1 MRPYFIIAALA
12 ALCAALSACAR
23 PASLLDDGRKKPP
36 SITVQGM
43 EVPGPDPNYT
53 AARELRLKV
62 RELADQLVAEIRDPS
77 LAGTVAL
84 PVSFVNLD
92 DFGETSAFGRL
103 LGEQIYFEFN
113 QRGFPV
119 REYRIENS
127 VRVKKKEG
135 EFILSRR
142 RGSVPAQSSLAVVGT
157 YAKGPGAVFVNARL
171 VRPSNG
177 RVLRTASMVFEANET
192 VNSLLHRGVSKGETA
207 VRRIGAGGAGASV
220 EGAGGTQTAMR
231 ISDFDAAVRPSDPL
245 PLTPFDRGEDVH

>member
-1 MRPYFIIAALA
+1 MRPYHITAALA
-12 ALCAALSACAR
+12 AVCAAVSACAQ
-23 PASLLDDGRKKPP
+23 PPSLLDDGRQKPP
-36 SITVQGM
+36 SITIQGM
-43 EVPGPDPNYT
+43 KVPGPDPNYT

-92 DFGETSAFGRL
+92 DFSETSAFGRL

-127 VRVKKKEG
+127 VSVKKKEG

-142 RGSVPAQSSLAVVGT
+142 RGSVPARSSLAVVGT
-157 YAKGPGAVFVNARL
+157 YARGPGAIFVNARL
-171 VRPSNG
+171 VKPSNG
-177 RVLRTASMVFEANET
+177 QVLRTASMVFEANET
-192 VNSLLHRGVSKGETA
+192 VNTLLHRGVSRETTA
-207 VRRIGAGGAGASV
+207 RRIGAGSARTGAV
-220 EGAGGTQTAMR
+220 GTGETQGTMR
-231 ISDFDAAVRPSDPL
+231 ISDFDAAVHPPAPP
-245 PLTPFDRGEDVH
+245 PLTPFDLGEDVH